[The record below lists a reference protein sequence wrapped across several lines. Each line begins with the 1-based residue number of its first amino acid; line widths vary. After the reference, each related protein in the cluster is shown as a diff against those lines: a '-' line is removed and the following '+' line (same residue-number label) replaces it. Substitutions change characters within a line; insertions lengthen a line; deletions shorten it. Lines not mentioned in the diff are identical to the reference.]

1 MEKKNELN
9 VTALLQLLQHVGN
22 MAETRLTGTSAANA
36 ANWLTLI
43 NCNLRAAIRETER
56 AARHLNT
63 RMYINNDITNNTNI
77 TNL

>member
-22 MAETRLTGTSAANA
+22 MAETRLTGTNAANM

-43 NCNLRAAIRETER
+43 NLNLKTAAAETER
-56 AARHLNT
+56 AVRHLNM
-63 RMYINNDITNNTNI
+63 RMCVNNDITNNTNI